1 MEKETFESVLK
12 EKLGNHELPV
22 NPALWKSVSTQAGL
36 SSGAAGLGL
45 GAWIGIVSSVVAI
58 VAGLVYFTLD
68 KEKPATVK
76 RDKHTPEITNQ
87 PSKTEITP
95 KEFSKEESNHHY
107 TGNLKTEPVIEDRF
121 VIVEEGTSSSN
132 IELDLNLHGSKK
144 QSLNTPLPEAQEPI
158 KAPSPSTVIVNN
170 CPQPIALTE
179 LLPTEKTSV
188 KKIIVMPNAITPNGD
203 GINDVLFLDSEGL
216 TDFNVVI
223 LDAANTLVY
232 SSTDPTFKWNG
243 TLLNG
248 DPAPAGTYQYYFTA
262 KDENG
267 TWCNQFSSLTIL
279 R

>member
-36 SSGAAGLGL
+36 SSGSAGLGFS
-45 GAWIGIVSSVVAI
+45 AWIGIASSIVAI
-58 VAGLVYFTLD
+58 AVGVVYFTSGN
-68 KEKPATVK
+68 EKPATANLEKNTV
-76 RDKHTPEITNQ
+76 E
-87 PSKTEITP
+87 KTIKLPNNDNTSQDL
-95 KEFSKEESNHHY
+95 SKEKKNNPSTSE
-107 TGNLKTEPVIEDRF
+107 LKTEPVIKRIF
-121 VIVEEGTSSSN
+121 GNVVEE
-132 IELDLNLHGSKK
+132 IPRVKLEEELHTVMLTNESF
-144 QSLNTPLPEAQEPI
+144 NAPLPVAQEPM
-158 KAPSPSTVIVNN
+158 KAPNPSTVIVNN

-179 LLPTEKTSV
+179 LLPPEKPSV

-203 GINDVLFLDSEGL
+203 GINDVLSLDSDGL
-216 TDFNVVI
+216 TDFNVVV
-223 LDAANTLVY
+223 LDVANKLVY
-232 SSTDPTFKWNG
+232 SSTDPSFKWNG

-248 DPAPAGTYQYYFTA
+248 DAAPAGTYQYYFTA

>member
-36 SSGAAGLGL
+36 SSGSAGLGFS
-45 GAWIGIVSSVVAI
+45 AWIGIASSIVAI
-58 VAGLVYFTLD
+58 AVGVVYFTLD
-68 KEKPATVK
+68 NEKPATVK
-76 RDKHTPEITNQ
+76 REKHTPEITNE
-87 PSKTEITP
+87 PSKTEISP
-95 KEFSKEESNHHY
+95 KAFSKEKKNNPNTSA
-107 TGNLKTEPVIEDRF
+107 LKTEPGIEDRF
-121 VIVEEGTSSSN
+121 GIAEEGTPSSN
-132 IELDLNLHGSKK
+132 LEVDFNLHVSKNE
-144 QSLNTPLPEAQEPI
+144 SLNTPLPEAQKPI

-179 LLPTEKTSV
+179 LLPTEKPSV

-203 GINDVLFLDSEGL
+203 GINDVLSLDTEGL
-216 TDFNVVI
+216 TDFNVVV

-232 SSTDPTFKWNG
+232 SSTDPSFKWNG
-243 TLLNG
+243 TFLNG

>member
-36 SSGAAGLGL
+36 SSGSTGLGL
-45 GAWIGIVSSVVAI
+45 GAWIGIASSIVAI
-58 VAGLVYFTLD
+58 AVGVVYFTSGN
-68 KEKPATVK
+68 EKPATANLEKTTVEK
-76 RDKHTPEITNQ
+76 TIKVPNNNTSRDL
-87 PSKTEITP
+87 
-95 KEFSKEESNHHY
+95 SKEKKNTPSMSE
-107 TGNLKTEPVIEDRF
+107 LKTELVIKHVF
-121 VIVEEGTSSSN
+121 GAVVEEIPRVNVEEELNEVMLTNQSSN
-132 IELDLNLHGSKK
+132 DFLSV
-144 QSLNTPLPEAQEPI
+144 AQEPM
-158 KAPSPSTVIVNN
+158 KSPNPSTVIVNN

-179 LLPTEKTSV
+179 LPPTEKPSV

-203 GINDVLFLDSEGL
+203 GINDVLSLDSDGL
-216 TDFNVVI
+216 TDFNVVV
-223 LDAANTLVY
+223 LDVANKLVY
-232 SSTDPTFKWNG
+232 SSTDPSFKWNG

-248 DPAPAGTYQYYFTA
+248 DAAPAGTYQYYFTA

>member
-36 SSGAAGLGL
+36 SSGSAGLGF
-45 GAWIGIVSSVVAI
+45 GTWIGIASSIVAI
-58 VAGLVYFTLD
+58 AVGVVYFTSGNEKSATANLEKNTVEKTIKVPNKD
-68 KEKPATVK
+68 NTPQDLSKEKK
-76 RDKHTPEITNQ
+76 NN
-87 PSKTEITP
+87 PST
-95 KEFSKEESNHHY
+95 SK
-107 TGNLKTEPVIEDRF
+107 LKTEPVIKRVF
-121 VIVEEGTSSSN
+121 AAVVEEIPRVNVEEELHTVMLTNESSN
-132 IELDLNLHGSKK
+132 DLLSV
-144 QSLNTPLPEAQEPI
+144 AQEPM
-158 KAPSPSTVIVNN
+158 KVPNTSTVIVNN

-179 LLPTEKTSV
+179 LLPTEKPSV
-188 KKIIVMPNAITPNGD
+188 KKMIVMPNAITPNGD
-203 GINDVLFLDSEGL
+203 GINDVLSLDSDGL
-216 TDFNVVI
+216 TDFNVVV
-223 LDAANTLVY
+223 LDVANKLVY
-232 SSTDPTFKWNG
+232 SSTDPSFKWNG

>member
-36 SSGAAGLGL
+36 SSGSAGLGFS
-45 GAWIGIVSSVVAI
+45 AWIGIASSIVAI
-58 VAGLVYFTLD
+58 AVGVVYFTLD
-68 KEKPATVK
+68 NEKPATVK

-95 KEFSKEESNHHY
+95 KEFSKEESNHHH
-107 TGNLKTEPVIEDRF
+107 TGDLKTEPVIEDRF
-121 VIVEEGTSSSN
+121 GVVEEGASSIN
-132 IELDLNLHGSKK
+132 IEVDLNLHVSKHE
-144 QSLNTPLPEAQEPI
+144 SFNAPLSVSQEPI
-158 KAPSPSTVIVNN
+158 KAPSPTAIIVNN
-170 CPQPIALTE
+170 TPQPIALNE
-179 LLPTEKTSV
+179 LPTTEKPGV
-188 KKIIVMPNAITPNGD
+188 KKVIVMPNAITPNGD
-203 GINDVLFLDSEGL
+203 GINDVLSLDSEGL
-216 TDFNVVI
+216 TDFNVVV

-232 SSTDPTFKWNG
+232 SSTDPSFKWNG

>member
-36 SSGAAGLGL
+36 SSGSTGLGL
-45 GAWIGIVSSVVAI
+45 GAWIGIASSIVAI
-58 VAGLVYFTLD
+58 AVGVVYFTSGN
-68 KEKPATVK
+68 EKPATANL
-76 RDKHTPEITNQ
+76 E
-87 PSKTEITP
+87 KTTVEKTIKVPNNNTAQDL
-95 KEFSKEESNHHY
+95 SKEKKNTPSMSE
-107 TGNLKTEPVIEDRF
+107 LKTEPVIEDRF
-121 VIVEEGTSSSN
+121 GSVDEGTPSSN
-132 IELDLNLHGSKK
+132 LEVDFNLHVSKNE
-144 QSLNTPLPEAQEPI
+144 SFNAPLPVAQEPM
-158 KAPSPSTVIVNN
+158 KAPNPSTVIVNN

-179 LLPTEKTSV
+179 LPPTEKPSV

-203 GINDVLFLDSEGL
+203 GINDVLSLDSDGL
-216 TDFNVVI
+216 TDFNVVV
-223 LDAANTLVY
+223 LDVANKLVY
-232 SSTDPTFKWNG
+232 SSTDPSFKWNG

-248 DPAPAGTYQYYFTA
+248 DAAPAGTYQYYFTA

>member
-36 SSGAAGLGL
+36 SSGSAGLGFS
-45 GAWIGIVSSVVAI
+45 AWIGIASSIVAI
-58 VAGLVYFTLD
+58 AVGVVYFTLD
-68 KEKPATVK
+68 NEKPATSNLEKNTV
-76 RDKHTPEITNQ
+76 E
-87 PSKTEITP
+87 KTIKLPNNDNTSQDL
-95 KEFSKEESNHHY
+95 SKEKKNTPS
-107 TGNLKTEPVIEDRF
+107 TSVLKTEPVIEDRF
-121 VIVEEGTSSSN
+121 GIAEEGTQSSN
-132 IELDLNLHGSKK
+132 LEVDFNPHVSKNE
-144 QSLNTPLPEAQEPI
+144 SLNTPLPEAQESI

-179 LLPTEKTSV
+179 LLPTEKPSV

-203 GINDVLFLDSEGL
+203 GINDVLSLDTEGL
-216 TDFNVVI
+216 TDFNVVV

-232 SSTDPTFKWNG
+232 SSTDSSFKWNG

>member
-36 SSGAAGLGL
+36 SSGSAGLGFS
-45 GAWIGIVSSVVAI
+45 AWIGIASSIVAI
-58 VAGLVYFTLD
+58 AVGVVYFTSGN
-68 KEKPATVK
+68 EKPATANLEKTTVVK
-76 RDKHTPEITNQ
+76 TIKLPNNDNTSQ
-87 PSKTEITP
+87 DL
-95 KEFSKEESNHHY
+95 SKEKKNTPSTSE
-107 TGNLKTEPVIEDRF
+107 LKTGPVIEDRF
-121 VIVEEGTSSSN
+121 GIVEEEIPRVKLEEELHTVMLTNESSN
-132 IELDLNLHGSKK
+132 DILSV
-144 QSLNTPLPEAQEPI
+144 AQEPM
-158 KAPSPSTVIVNN
+158 KSPNPSTVIVNN

-179 LLPTEKTSV
+179 LLPTEKPSV

-203 GINDVLFLDSEGL
+203 GINDVLSLDSDGL
-216 TDFNVVI
+216 TDFNVVV
-223 LDAANTLVY
+223 LDVANKLVY
-232 SSTDPTFKWNG
+232 SSTDPSFKWNG

-248 DPAPAGTYQYYFTA
+248 DAAPAGTYQYYFTA

>member
-36 SSGAAGLGL
+36 SSGSAGLGFS
-45 GAWIGIVSSVVAI
+45 AWIGIASSIIAI
-58 VAGLVYFTLD
+58 SVGVVYFTLD
-68 KEKPATVK
+68 NEKPATVK
-76 RDKHTPEITNQ
+76 REKHTPEITNE
-87 PSKTEITP
+87 PSKTEFTP
-95 KEFSKEESNHHY
+95 KALSKEETSKHH

-121 VIVEEGTSSSN
+121 GIAEEGTQSSN
-132 IELDLNLHGSKK
+132 IEVDLNLHVSKNE
-144 QSLNTPLPEAQEPI
+144 SLNTPLPEAQESI

-188 KKIIVMPNAITPNGD
+188 KKVIVMPNAITPNGD
-203 GINDVLFLDSEGL
+203 GINDALSLESHGL

-223 LDAANTLVY
+223 LDALNNLVY
-232 SSTDPTFKWNG
+232 SSTDPNFKWNG

-267 TWCNQFSSLTIL
+267 TWCNQFSSLNIL

>member
-36 SSGAAGLGL
+36 SSGSTGLGL
-45 GAWIGIVSSVVAI
+45 GAWIGIASSIVAI
-58 VAGLVYFTLD
+58 AVGVVYFTSG
-68 KEKPATVK
+68 KEKPATANL
-76 RDKHTPEITNQ
+76 E
-87 PSKTEITP
+87 KTTVEKTIKVPNNDNTSQAL
-95 KEFSKEESNHHY
+95 SKEKKNNPSTSES
-107 TGNLKTEPVIEDRF
+107 KTEPVIEDWF
-121 VIVEEGTSSSN
+121 SIAEEGTQSSN
-132 IELDLNLHGSKK
+132 LEVDFNLHVSKNE
-144 QSLNTPLPEAQEPI
+144 SFNAPLPVAQEPI
-158 KAPSPSTVIVNN
+158 KAPNPSTVIVNN

-179 LLPTEKTSV
+179 LPPTEKPSV

-203 GINDVLFLDSEGL
+203 GINDVLSLDSDGL
-216 TDFNVVI
+216 TDFNVVV
-223 LDAANTLVY
+223 LDVANKLVY
-232 SSTDPTFKWNG
+232 SSTDPSFKWNG

-248 DPAPAGTYQYYFTA
+248 DAAPAGTYQYYFTA